1 MSRRAFAAFTA
12 CSIASAFESD
22 IFSLVQL
29 KATNLEGLLSNSTV
43 DVGSLP
49 PLMDDFPEDVFKQ
62 CKNDHLSEWK
72 GRSDSTQAVL
82 KAWVDNS
89 DGAIVK
95 DTGDSSCLAGG
106 DPSSSKKVLTL
117 VKEPEAELCKLSPQG
132 RKAEEQTFAVSGA
145 LAELS
150 ATRKYQIV
158 WPEDGTCSK
167 DNKCGVMIF
176 FHGCASMVIPQMQA
190 QADEQC
196 FSNLNTVMILP
207 KLEKDERWTESG
219 TTALEEFVMPL
230 WEHVKETYGEKLDTD
245 RVAAAGASLG
255 SGMALQAALLRPDVF
270 TMAMVVGL
278 ADGSHCEDGDGG
290 KVDFDKAAILAGK
303 AVPHDSWKLK
313 GLVVVMSEKET
324 ELDTRL
330 TALLNLLDDNDVTK
344 EASLH
349 MRLYGDAGHAAGILY
364 SFNQWAGLHNA
375 IFGGHF

>member
-1 MSRRAFAAFTA
+1 M
-12 CSIASAFESD
+12 
-22 IFSLVQL
+22 
-29 KATNLEGLLSNSTV
+29 EGIISNSTV

-72 GRSDSTQAVL
+72 GRSDSTKAVL

-150 ATRKYQIV
+150 TTRKYQIV

-255 SGMALQAALLRPDVF
+255 SGMAFRLLCCVLMCSPWPWWWDSL
-270 TMAMVVGL
+270 T
-278 ADGSHCEDGDGG
+278 
-290 KVDFDKAAILAGK
+290 AAIVKMETAAK
-303 AVPHDSWKLK
+303 WISIKLPYWRARRCHTIR
-313 GLVVVMSEKET
+313 GSS
-324 ELDTRL
+324 R
-330 TALLNLLDDNDVTK
+330 ALW
-344 EASLH
+344 S
-349 MRLYGDAGHAAGILY
+349 
-364 SFNQWAGLHNA
+364 
-375 IFGGHF
+375 

>member
-1 MSRRAFAAFTA
+1 MARRIIAAFTT
-12 CSIASAFESD
+12 CSFASALQSD
-22 IFSLVQL
+22 SFSLVQL
-29 KATNLEGLLSNSTV
+29 RAAHVDSIFSNSTEQA
-43 DVGSLP
+43 GSLP
-49 PLMDDFPEDVFKQ
+49 PLMGDFPENAFNQ
-62 CKNDHLSEWK
+62 CKNDQLSEWK

-82 KAWVDNS
+82 KAWTDNS

-132 RKAEEQTFAVSGA
+132 RKAEEQTFTVSGA
-145 LAELS
+145 MAKLS

-158 WPEDGTCSK
+158 WPEDGKCSK
-167 DNKCGVMIF
+167 DSKCGVMIF

-196 FSNLNTVMILP
+196 FSDLNTVMILP
-207 KLEKDERWTESG
+207 KLEGDEKWTESG
-219 TTALEEFVMPL
+219 TSALEDFVMPL
-230 WEHVKETYGEKLDTD
+230 WKHVKETYGEQLDTD

-270 TMAMVVGL
+270 TMALVVGL
-278 ADGSHCEDGDGG
+278 ADGSHCEDGEGG
-290 KVDFDKAAILAGK
+290 KVAFDQTAILAGK
-303 AVPHDSWKLK
+303 SVPHDSWKLK

-330 TALLNLLDDNDVTK
+330 TALLNLLDNNAVTK
-344 EASLH
+344 DASLH

-375 IFGGHF
+375 IFGGRF